1 MNPRTCDL
9 RIFITNDH
17 GVTSYYRLKP
27 LRGAD
32 LGQSVAAFK
41 VVNSCKDPSP
51 VYVVRLAI
59 DGQATCDCP
68 QHNFAGE
75 CKHADALLAAGVLPS
90 ALVGL
95 LLSRSQLLDKAE
107 AELAAVSARAVQL
120 QSGLAAVQSAGP
132 KRRRGARQAKAA

>member
-9 RIFITNDH
+9 RIFITNDQ
-17 GVTSYYRLKP
+17 GLTSYYRLKP
-27 LRGAD
+27 LRGAA

-59 DGQATCDCP
+59 DGQASCNCP
-68 QHNFAGE
+68 QHNFAAK
-75 CKHADALLAAGVLPS
+75 CKHADALLAAGVLPA

-95 LLSRSQLLDKAE
+95 LQERTRLLDKAE
-107 AELAAVSARAVQL
+107 ADLAAVSARALQL
-120 QSGLAAVQSAGP
+120 QNALAALPPARPQ
-132 KRRRGARQAKAA
+132 RRRSPKSLAA

>member
-9 RIFITNDH
+9 RIFITNDQ
-17 GVTSYYRLKP
+17 GMTSYYRLKP

-51 VYVVRLAI
+51 VYVVRLAL
-59 DGQATCDCP
+59 DGQASCDCP
-68 QHNFAGE
+68 QHNMAGK
-75 CKHADALLAAGVLPS
+75 CKHADALLAAGVLPA
-90 ALVGL
+90 ALIGVL
-95 LLSRSQLLDKAE
+95 QERTQLLDKAE

-120 QSGLAAVQSAGP
+120 QTALAAIPPARPS
-132 KRRRGARQAKAA
+132 RRRVAKAKAA

>member
-9 RIFITNDH
+9 RIFITNDQ
-17 GVTSYYRLKP
+17 GLTSYYRLKP
-27 LRGAD
+27 LRRAA

-59 DGQATCDCP
+59 DGQASCNCP
-68 QHNFAGE
+68 QHNFAAK

-90 ALVGL
+90 ALLGL
-95 LLSRSQLLDKAE
+95 LAERTRSLDKAE
-107 AELAAVSARAVQL
+107 ADLAAVAARAVQL
-120 QSGLAAVQSAGP
+120 QTALAAIPPRRPS
-132 KRRRGARQAKAA
+132 RRRPAKTKAA